1 MVEWKRLGLWQQKSH
16 FAFQVVL
23 KVLEVVVK
31 YLLAN
36 VEDMRDSGSIP
47 GLGRSPGGGMATH
60 SSILAWRIPWTEEPG
75 GLQTMGL
82 QRAGDD

>member
-47 GLGRSPGGGMATH
+47 GLGRSPGGGMAIH
-60 SSILAWRIPWTEEPG
+60 YSILAWRIPWCSLVGYSP
-75 GLQTMGL
+75 
-82 QRAGDD
+82 